1 VEIVSRWYDRGVQ
14 GFRVDMAASLVKD
27 DPGHRETARLWRE
40 VRSRLDARHP
50 GNILISEWGD
60 PARAVP
66 AGFDVDF
73 FLQFGGDDDG
83 AALKS
88 LWHNGG
94 GTVHEA
100 WDAPSAWAD
109 AAGAGDAAYFVGA
122 WRRATEAIARAGSSG
137 IPGLPTANH
146 DFSRLVAGTRD
157 AAQARCALLLALTW
171 PALPSIYYGDEI
183 GMRYVPGSPPTEG
196 SSLGP
201 TYERAGSR
209 TPMQWGAVPADWP
222 AAAESRY
229 LPQDPDPSRPTV
241 ARQLDDDGSL
251 LRFVRAAIALRRDD
265 PRLGARAPVEVRGT
279 GYPFVYRRGSLLVAL
294 NPSATPRDVVTGGQ
308 AELRLAYRAAVAGDR
323 IRLDAFGC
331 AVVDLDPPPAAPAA
345 SLPAE
350 RNTP

>member
-1 VEIVSRWYDRGVQ
+1 
-14 GFRVDMAASLVKD
+14 
-27 DPGHRETARLWRE
+27 
-40 VRSRLDARHP
+40 
-50 GNILISEWGD
+50 
-60 PARAVP
+60 
-66 AGFDVDF
+66 
-73 FLQFGGDDDG
+73 
-83 AALKS
+83 
-88 LWHNGG
+88 
-94 GTVHEA
+94 
-100 WDAPSAWAD
+100 
-109 AAGAGDAAYFVGA
+109 
-122 WRRATEAIARAGSSG
+122 
-137 IPGLPTANH
+137 
-146 DFSRLVAGTRD
+146 
-157 AAQARCALLLALTW
+157 
-171 PALPSIYYGDEI
+171 
-183 GMRYVPGSPPTEG
+183 
-196 SSLGP
+196 
-201 TYERAGSR
+201 
-209 TPMQWGAVPADWP
+209 MQWGAVPADWP